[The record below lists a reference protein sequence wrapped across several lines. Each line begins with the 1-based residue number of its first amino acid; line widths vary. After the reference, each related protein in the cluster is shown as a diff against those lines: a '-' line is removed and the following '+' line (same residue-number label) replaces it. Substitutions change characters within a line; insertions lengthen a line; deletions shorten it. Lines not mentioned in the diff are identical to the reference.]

1 MTDREPQAA
10 LKEGVNRRTTR
21 TTAKRALFLVSL
33 TSWLALVGAGA
44 SAQTADRSIE
54 EIKTETLARAQTGAY
69 PALGIQPADAVEAL
83 GRIGTRNPDEWAAAW
98 SAVADGYMAKA
109 RAAADPKEAD
119 ANFLRAW
126 RLYYFGQWPA
136 PTSVGKQ
143 AAYQRA
149 IEAYL
154 LHAGYFDPPLEIVR
168 IPFEGSE
175 IVGYLRLP
183 ANAPRPVPL
192 VLAISGLDSRKETV
206 AETYAAALPQGI
218 GFFAVD
224 SPGTGQAPLKAGE
237 SSERMYSRVLDY
249 LATRQDIDGGR
260 ILVHGQSFGAYWAAK
275 LAHTEAKRLTGAVT
289 QSPPIHRTFQQDFF
303 RGRMYTREY
312 LFDLLPASLYVYG
325 LHSTD
330 ELLAFLP
337 KMSLQAQGLLGKPT
351 APIFVVGGVRDTQV
365 PIDDLELLINS
376 GSGPREAWINPAG
389 GHMGRDAANWP
400 DPVIFRKVILPWE
413 VRQLSQKHVD

>member
-1 MTDREPQAA
+1 MTAMRALCLMSLAA
-10 LKEGVNRRTTR
+10 L
-21 TTAKRALFLVSL
+21 
-33 TSWLALVGAGA
+33 LALLFSFAG
-44 SAQTADRSIE
+44 SAAWAQADRTIE

-69 PALGIQPADAVEAL
+69 PTLGIQPADAVEAL
-83 GRIGTRNPDEWAAAW
+83 GRIRTREPDEWAAAW
-98 SAVADGYMAKA
+98 SAVADTYMAKA
-109 RAAADPKEAD
+109 KAASDPKEAD
-119 ANFLRAW
+119 ANYLRAW

-136 PTSVGKQ
+136 PTSDGKQ
-143 AAYQRA
+143 ASYQRA

-154 LHAGYFDPPLEIVR
+154 LHAKYFDPPLEIVR
-168 IPFEGSE
+168 IPFEGGE

-206 AETYAAALPQGI
+206 AETYAAALSQGI
-218 GFFAVD
+218 GFFSVD

-249 LATRQDIDGGR
+249 LGTRQDIDSGR

-275 LAHTEAKRLTGAVT
+275 LAHTEAKRLVGAVT

-303 RGRMYTREY
+303 RGRIYTREY

-325 LHSTD
+325 LHATD
-330 ELLAFLP
+330 QLLAFLP
-337 KMSLQAQGLLGKPT
+337 KMSLQAQGLLGKPA
-351 APIFVVGGVRDTQV
+351 APIFVVGGTRDTQV

-376 GSGPREAWINPAG
+376 GSEPREAWINPAG
-389 GHMGRDAANWP
+389 GHMGRNATNWP

-413 VRQLSQKHVD
+413 VRQLTKHAD